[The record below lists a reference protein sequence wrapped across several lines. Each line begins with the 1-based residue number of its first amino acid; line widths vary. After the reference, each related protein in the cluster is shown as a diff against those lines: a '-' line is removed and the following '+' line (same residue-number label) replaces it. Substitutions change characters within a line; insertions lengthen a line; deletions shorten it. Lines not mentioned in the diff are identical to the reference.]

1 MLGMMLRDNMMDG
14 RPSRLKD
21 YTDYTGFVIPPCGEF
36 VSKSSS
42 IEPPPWMPAQ
52 ANVGFSQRL
61 SLHREIE
68 HFMAYMRPTKDEVYL
83 RRNLIARFTA
93 VIKKITPISTV
104 RPVGSCVTGL
114 YFPTSDIEM
123 VIDSLPIPLSL
134 LENEIWNSGFASRI
148 DSLLDDFAAPLLRIV
163 DAVTGIEI
171 ALSVA
176 DGHAVRATNAVQAWF
191 KGDTGE
197 GNGDRTVIACLVMV
211 LKMFLSIRRL
221 GSTYTGGV
229 HSYLLF
235 WMVVAWVKLG
245 MPRRAK
251 LSDGVLDDAV
261 VGLRSVSMA
270 SSTSSSSSQGTS
282 SSSRT
287 PGPSGV
293 PVDLGS
299 ALLGFLRFYG
309 QEFDYENK
317 SIQFSSKSVRYTSK
331 PFLHRTIQK
340 YLLCIT
346 DPADSTVDLGF
357 KAYGIKHVRETFRD
371 AQIKAIDKGSVHR
384 ITSGQVVVDLQT
396 AVKELVENS
405 LDAGSTNIEIRFKN
419 YGLKSIDVI
428 DNGSGIAEDDFESIG
443 LKHHTSKLE
452 TYEDLN
458 VVQTFGFRGEAL
470 SSLCALCEK
479 VSVTTATKETS
490 PKGTSLHLRKTGEV
504 GTREV
509 VARQSP
515 LIIADFTIPT
525 ASCDVNVSPDK
536 RTILLHNEANL
547 ILALKEALES
557 HFSLTRSTFNLSSK
571 SQSMTQTVLQPVVVS
586 ARQPR
591 QTRTQIGPVGED
603 NDGVPPEPSS
613 PGQSSMTLAS
623 VGVSQAS
630 SSSTH
635 SQPPL
640 KRPDQCSNGV
650 DLDGDET
657 LDVVVDTTKS
667 PWARKTLTQPVIT
680 RQSESRRELSPPQ
693 PPSPIQPSLTTH
705 RTHPDGGGRVA
716 SVSRKRRQTDDEN
729 STSQAATQEIDNSP
743 PNNRLHEPSTRPVKK
758 RLVSR
763 NIGAKLASFA
773 MPGSQLAS
781 LPASQPEE
789 EESRD
794 GEDQGEESGLDE
806 NQDEDER
813 QAVAAPKLLE
823 EKNDESDVDL
833 AKSGSIP
840 SSAPESHTGGESPP
854 EFLPLREGPVC
865 DDADDDSEVEDP
877 SSVLSSA
884 RETISAVES
893 STPSHDKSTLDP
905 SRPEIIRFSDSSAN
919 VSVRFDIHKVRNS
932 WTKVRST
939 LLSNKAGEGGRSS
952 QADEAKVPNDAGV
965 LNSEDQ
971 AKAAHALS
979 RVIDKADFA
988 SMDIIGQFNL
998 GFIIARRRKPLTG
1011 RTKTMDDLF
1020 IVDQHAADEKYNF
1033 ENLQLTTKIQSQK
1046 LLRPRILELTAAD
1059 ELVAS
1064 ENIQILKDNGFE
1076 VQESDSASMGGRLQL
1091 MAQPVSKNTV
1101 FNIKDLEELI
1111 HLLRDSPSGTM
1122 VRCSKARA
1130 MFASRAC
1137 RKSVMVG
1144 MPLNQNQMYTN
1155 LQVTGSVS
1163 WFYGIVLKRLD
1174 THGGD
1179 VFAPVRGTIRCLD
1192 QYLDGLARTAI
1203 ASAIG
1208 RLLITFV
1215 HSPSLYDPTPAL
1227 NLSTGV
1233 CPSVPRLL
1241 TDLVLSAI
1249 LASSTAQSV
1258 SQFDSF

>member
-1 MLGMMLRDNMMDG
+1 
-14 RPSRLKD
+14 
-21 YTDYTGFVIPPCGEF
+21 
-36 VSKSSS
+36 
-42 IEPPPWMPAQ
+42 
-52 ANVGFSQRL
+52 
-61 SLHREIE
+61 
-68 HFMAYMRPTKDEVYL
+68 
-83 RRNLIARFTA
+83 
-93 VIKKITPISTV
+93 
-104 RPVGSCVTGL
+104 
-114 YFPTSDIEM
+114 
-123 VIDSLPIPLSL
+123 
-134 LENEIWNSGFASRI
+134 
-148 DSLLDDFAAPLLRIV
+148 
-163 DAVTGIEI
+163 
-171 ALSVA
+171 
-176 DGHAVRATNAVQAWF
+176 
-191 KGDTGE
+191 
-197 GNGDRTVIACLVMV
+197 
-211 LKMFLSIRRL
+211 
-221 GSTYTGGV
+221 
-229 HSYLLF
+229 
-235 WMVVAWVKLG
+235 
-245 MPRRAK
+245 
-251 LSDGVLDDAV
+251 
-261 VGLRSVSMA
+261 MA
-270 SSTSSSSSQGTS
+270 SS
-282 SSSRT
+282 
-287 PGPSGV
+287 
-293 PVDLGS
+293 
-299 ALLGFLRFYG
+299 
-309 QEFDYENK
+309 
-317 SIQFSSKSVRYTSK
+317 
-331 PFLHRTIQK
+331 
-340 YLLCIT
+340 
-346 DPADSTVDLGF
+346 
-357 KAYGIKHVRETFRD
+357 
-371 AQIKAIDKGSVHR
+371 QIKAIDKGSVHR

-428 DNGSGIAEDDFESIG
+428 DNGSGIAEEDFESIG

-490 PKGTSLHLRKTGEV
+490 PKGTCLHLRKTGEV

-509 VARQSP
+509 VARQKGTTVTIENLFAPLPVRRKELERNIKREFSKALNLLHALNQEMPESINVEVKGLISRFAVGCGRLNMDRQFFYINGRPCNLHKVQKAFNEVYRTFNANQSP

-591 QTRTQIGPVGED
+591 QPRAQIGPVSED
-603 NDGVPPEPSS
+603 NDGVPPDPSS

-623 VGVSQAS
+623 IGVSQAS

-635 SQPPL
+635 SQSPL
-640 KRPDQCSNGV
+640 KRPDQCSNAV

-813 QAVAAPKLLE
+813 QAVAAPKLSE

-905 SRPEIIRFSDSSAN
+905 SRPEIFRFSDSSAN
-919 VSVRFDIHKVRNS
+919 VSVRFDIHRVRNS

-939 LLSNKAGEGGRSS
+939 LLFNKAGEGGRSS

-998 GFIIARRRKPLTG
+998 GFIITRRRKPLTG

-1144 MPLNQNQMYTN
+1144 MPLNQNQMYTVVRHMGTMDQPWN
-1155 LQVTGSVS
+1155 CPHGRPTMRHLADVNTLTSNPP
-1163 WFYGIVLKRLD
+1163 KARLVD
-1174 THGGD
+1174 W
-1179 VFAPVRGTIRCLD
+1179 
-1192 QYLDGLARTAI
+1192 
-1203 ASAIG
+1203 AS
-1208 RLLITFV
+1208 FV
-1215 HSPSLYDPTPAL
+1215 
-1227 NLSTGV
+1227 
-1233 CPSVPRLL
+1233 
-1241 TDLVLSAI
+1241 
-1249 LASSTAQSV
+1249 
-1258 SQFDSF
+1258 